1 VSFTAAM
8 LFQMSAIAA
17 DVAGQIDRIC
27 RDHCE
32 ILAIQDGQVK
42 LMDQWPPVSRT
53 VDLGKH
59 ASGAQGLIP
68 RTEAA
73 VHDLRSPHGWRIVA
87 SVYMNHQDDE
97 VSAHVRF
104 VAPDGRLLATED
116 ALELVESLEI
126 GTFTQGAD
134 EIIAFTSEEEHSYN
148 DQTELWCLPVRGK
161 PKLVLAIPGAFER
174 FTADGAVIARQTYDG
189 VNADTKGIV
198 DERYSWDRRSQSMI
212 AQKQKR

>member
-1 VSFTAAM
+1 MAAM
-8 LFQMSAIAA
+8 LFQASAIAA

-32 ILAIQDGQVK
+32 ILAIQDGRVK
-42 LMDQWPPVSRT
+42 FIDQWPPLLRT

-59 ASGAQGLIP
+59 ASAAQGLIP

-87 SVYMNHQDDE
+87 SVYMNHEGDE

-104 VAPDGRLLATED
+104 FAPDRRLLATGD

-126 GTFTQGAD
+126 GTFNQSAD

-148 DQTELWCLPVRGK
+148 DQTELWYLPVRGE
-161 PKLVLAIPGAFER
+161 PKLVLAIQGAFQH
-174 FTADGAVIARQTYDG
+174 FIADGAVIARQTYDG

-198 DERYSWDRRSQSMI
+198 EDLYTWDRSRQSMVL
-212 AQKQKR
+212 QKR